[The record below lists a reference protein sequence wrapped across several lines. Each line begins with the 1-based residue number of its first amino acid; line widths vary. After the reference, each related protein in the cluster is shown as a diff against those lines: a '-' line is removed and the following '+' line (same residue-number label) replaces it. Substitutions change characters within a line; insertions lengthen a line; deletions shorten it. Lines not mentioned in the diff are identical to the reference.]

1 MFSFKSTTIDDA
13 PLIRELALQI
23 WDDTYKNILS
33 AEQLE
38 YMFEMMYS
46 IESIHEQMTEAGHQF
61 FIARIDDVAVG
72 YLSIEKKDEKLFNFQ
87 KIYTLPSL
95 HGKGLG
101 RYLVEEGISY
111 LKKTY
116 EVPFTIELF
125 VNRENKAVGFY
136 KHIGF
141 KEVATRDH
149 SIGNGYY
156 MNDYIMNLEIL

>member
-13 PLIRELALQI
+13 PLIRELASQI
-23 WDDTYKNILS
+23 WSDTYSNILS
-33 AEQLE
+33 EEQLN

-46 IESIHEQMTEAGHQF
+46 IESLHKQMTEAGHRF
-61 FIARIDDVAVG
+61 FIVRLDDVAVG
-72 YLSIEKKDEKLFNFQ
+72 YLSIERKGDKLFNFQ

-95 HGKGLG
+95 HGTGIG
-101 RYLVEEGISY
+101 RYLVEEGVAY
-111 LKKTY
+111 LKKNNET
-116 EVPFTIELF
+116 PFTIELF

-149 SIGNGYY
+149 AIGNGYY
-156 MNDYIMNLEIL
+156 MNDYIMNLEVL